1 MENEIFLGLKKFTI
15 WFCMWF
21 VISLVISFLFNR
33 FTDIGRDD
41 SDSKTE
47 KSGVKVV
54 TDHLT
59 GLQYL
64 ETSRGGI
71 TPRLDIDGKQVISKD
86 KKHGKR

>member
-1 MENEIFLGLKKFTI
+1 MENEIFIGLKQFTLWVCFWI
-15 WFCMWF
+15 TLSF
-21 VISLVISFLFNR
+21 VINFLFNR

-47 KSGVKVV
+47 RSGVRVV

-64 ETSRGGI
+64 ETEKGGI
-71 TPRLDIDGKQVISKD
+71 TPRLNIDGKQIIAKD
-86 KKHGKR
+86 K